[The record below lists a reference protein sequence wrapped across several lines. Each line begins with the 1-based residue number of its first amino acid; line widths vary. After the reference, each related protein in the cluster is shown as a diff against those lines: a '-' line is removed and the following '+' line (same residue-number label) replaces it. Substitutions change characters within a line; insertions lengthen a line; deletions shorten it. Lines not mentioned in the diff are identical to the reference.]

1 MLEGNSASLTEPE
14 LAALQEAVL
23 DKLLSKLSSNAAPI
37 DRSEMFVKLS
47 RESPEFTAEVFFKP
61 ASGVDIAEAHAIAAA
76 IEAGSGGPGHFVTP
90 DDGTTNYSIVSASA
104 RHSTQPPT
112 MAPTAPPTAN
122 PTLSPTTSCER
133 TLMVVDA
140 HRNGPDQDLF
150 PLGPAGVAL
159 TDLSQSAMLSLRI
172 ELDESFGGSVEFTI
186 YDTQTG
192 VSIPHLENNYP
203 YTLMGDDN
211 NISGHV
217 NYHGWKATV
226 GEHTVAIRIF
236 TGKDR
241 SGELFCAI
249 EETFEVVAPPPTPPV
264 PCTSAYWGTWP
275 AVKGGRVCD
284 KLAEDRGAA
293 CAAVIDFSQTPWA
306 ATCNEY
312 CNGVGLPCVDAD
324 DEKKNKCKIFQKTA
338 ATTTCFTPINAA
350 IGTDAICYCGFGAQP
365 AGVSGG
371 SGDTT
376 ADAAPESSESST
388 VATALVVTGAAVA
401 FVMIATVIAVV
412 ARRTW
417 NTATTPAA
425 QTAAIDTADQS
436 SDAAGEEAVDL
447 QWDESEL

>member
-1 MLEGNSASLTEPE
+1 MTAFTSRLPRVFGLLIVA
-14 LAALQEAVL
+14 LAAPTFAGHCRSCRPGGTCETYCCSMGCDSIHNPAGNTCSQGGVTESAIFGIA
-23 DKLLSKLSSNAAPI
+23 SSRGCSPLTTGSCSYAPAI
-37 DRSEMFVKLS
+37 
-47 RESPEFTAEVFFKP
+47 
-61 ASGVDIAEAHAIAAA
+61 ASGCQATGLCPATGCAA
-76 IEAGSGGPGHFVTP
+76 GV
-90 DDGTTNYSIVSASA
+90 VAS
-104 RHSTQPPT
+104 SPPT
-112 MAPTAPPTAN
+112 TAS
-122 PTLSPTTSCER
+122 PTLSPTTSCEK
-133 TLMVVDA
+133 TLMVVRSR
-140 HRNGPDQDLF
+140 RNAIDTDLY
-150 PLGPAGVAL
+150 PLRPAGVAL

-417 NTATTPAA
+417 NTATTAAA